1 MVSISSG
8 TSLFVSIE
16 TLVVRQSTLTSH
28 VPQTQVTYS
37 LSLNLTRTLLLLN
50 TSEKQDFFDKFMF
63 INTYISADYVL
74 CFLVCVYYNNIARN
88 ILWYVHC
95 VGSFI
100 LSVCVF
106 VSVKLLIEF
115 FLYLLYYKLKFLPF
129 CNIILCMPHKL
140 NLLLPNLIIYST
152 VLCLNLH

>member
-16 TLVVRQSTLTSH
+16 TLVVRPSTLTSH

-37 LSLNLTRTLLLLN
+37 LSLNLSRTLLLLN

-63 INTYISADYVL
+63 VNTYISAYVL

-88 ILWYVHC
+88 ILWYV
-95 VGSFI
+95 V
-100 LSVCVF
+100 VF
-106 VSVKLLIEF
+106 
-115 FLYLLYYKLKFLPF
+115 
-129 CNIILCMPHKL
+129 
-140 NLLLPNLIIYST
+140 T
-152 VLCLNLH
+152 VLGHSFYLCVCICISQATDRVFFFTYYTSQNFYPFVIISYVCLIS

>member
-37 LSLNLTRTLLLLN
+37 LSLNLSQTLLLLN

-63 INTYISADYVL
+63 VNTSISAYVL

-88 ILWYVHC
+88 ILWYVIVFTVFGHSFYLC
-95 VGSFI
+95 VYLYQS
-100 LSVCVF
+100 SYW
-106 VSVKLLIEF
+106 SSF
-115 FLYLLYYKLKFLPF
+115 FLYLLYKP
-129 CNIILCMPHKL
+129 
-140 NLLLPNLIIYST
+140 
-152 VLCLNLH
+152 

>member
-37 LSLNLTRTLLLLN
+37 LSLNLSRTLLLLN

-63 INTYISADYVL
+63 VNTYISAYVL

-88 ILWYVHC
+88 ILWYVIVFTVLGH
-95 VGSFI
+95 SFYV
-100 LSVCVF
+100 SVCAF

-115 FLYLLYYKLKFLPF
+115 FFFTYYASQNFYPF
-129 CNIILCMPHKL
+129 VILSYVC
-140 NLLLPNLIIYST
+140 LIS
-152 VLCLNLH
+152 